1 MVFIDKR
8 LKEVLL
14 YLYTIYIEHNVIYI
28 FNIISIGY
36 CINYKKLNKKGAKNM
51 KKMNRYFSGI
61 ITIFMLVGMLT
72 TNTHAD
78 MKESND
84 SQLTA
89 VEVEGTPRLDELK
102 TKPNESQVETIYGDD
117 EIVTAIVEM
126 EEAPVMDY
134 YEVSNYSLLDGDTSA
149 GEAVSDFLSSE
160 DAKIASDE
168 IIDSQQNVISEI
180 SNLVNENSN
189 IARSSEGEFEVVNNW
204 STVVNAIAISVPYG
218 ILDKISEVEGVKRA
232 YVEHTYDIPDPVEN
246 SVVQDGKENYSYSYD
261 MVGINETW
269 NEGYTGK
276 GMLVAVLDSGL
287 DIKMDWK
294 SEVVRVHEAFTNDSF
309 KSGNPT
315 DGIEDWDLRYTDSSL
330 EEFLKDNQLNSTT
343 GYNGNQITY
352 EKNELYK
359 NLKVPYACDYA
370 DGDLNVLPTNSDHG
384 THVTGTIAGF
394 AETEE
399 GEVKFSGV
407 SPDAQV
413 LFMKVFPDAGGGAAE
428 SVLINALEDS
438 LRLGADM
445 INLSLG
451 SDNGFANDDTIQN
464 DLYERINKSG
474 VVFMTSAGNSEK
486 SSEGNS
492 YNGSSLTSNPDEAM
506 ISAPAIYS
514 SNLSVASI
522 DSTIKVQSYFTWN
535 DDEGAEHRVYFNDPW
550 STAMKKDFSDKEY
563 PIYSVGGVGTYD
575 DYYNAGFNN
584 GYNNGK
590 TGLALVK
597 RGEISFADKVNNAMR
612 FAGKNSRNESYGVL
626 GVIIYDND
634 SSSTELIGM
643 SVSGT
648 TLDSAFISGKD
659 GAEIVSALE
668 NGYNV
673 KIKVSKTD
681 ETMDNTTSGEMSSFT
696 SWGAGPGLEL
706 KPEITAPGGNIWSTV
721 LDKVNTSN
729 NGYTGSYEM
738 MSGTSMAAPHMTGI
752 GTLIRQRV
760 TNENAFAGIQ
770 ASSIGDV
777 VSQLLISTAIPQKD
791 KNGSYYS
798 PRQQGAGLVNASAAA
813 TTPAYI
819 TVDDKKVGKL
829 ELGDDPDK
837 NGSYNISFNLNNIS
851 DSDLKYNVEVALMR
865 PDTESTESQWGES
878 QVISNNDVIIK
889 TVSLGEVS
897 VSAGGNTTFT
907 NTVSLTDSEKSEL
920 DSLFENGIYVEGYV
934 TLTDATESGNPQL
947 GIPMLSFYGDWTKA
961 PIFDSASWIDE
972 PNDGENVFNNEST
985 WNTNIV
991 GSTQINEIYG
1001 VIGFFNLGQNVFDGN
1016 SSTSQVIYKE
1026 ENITLSPNGDEYFD
1040 RIDDYILYQLRDA
1053 RVVVIEA
1060 KDSETGEIYMREWT
1074 SYPTKSLYDSGLG
1087 APIPFSLYGTFPE
1100 WDGTDMDGN
1109 ILPSGTK
1116 CTYTITAYG
1125 EGDYGDEVYNSE
1137 EDRYVT
1143 DFDSI
1148 IPGENEPTFNGHA
1161 MDMTGDVISFPVTID
1176 TVAPKL
1182 ENNTVRL
1189 YEKDGRTYITGTVYD
1204 EDGSIASVEITPY
1217 VTRTYKEGYGDPNY
1231 SQIGI
1236 DRSNPFYVNDI
1247 YDAEK
1252 KELTFTVDVTEYSH
1266 INEAYEGENN
1276 YYNYEWNGNVIVSC
1290 GDYGANDRSYAI
1302 KVDASSGIVLSQ
1314 TSALLNPGNEFDLSV
1329 NNNTEALDDT
1339 LTRTSSNPE
1348 VATIDEYGHVIA
1360 IAPGQ
1365 TTITVSNGTSS
1376 AVCIVAVE
1384 DKNIQVESFDLSI
1397 ESFSGLK
1404 PDGEIVVKVK
1414 NIQPAN
1420 AKIDNIQWVVW
1431 EDEDYANDYAS
1442 GLITVGKNS
1451 ADALSGFLYLTVN
1464 SSEEILPAGHA
1475 VLTVSIG
1482 DVQQSMDIDWDQI
1495 YQSNKEDDII
1505 SAESYNSQ
1513 AIYVNQGETAT
1524 LTAKYRQSTLHQ
1536 IGDVNTELTGL
1547 KLDGADFFSIGG
1559 SYKARLVNDEN
1570 YALPSEIHLYTLYS
1584 NGYKYEIKNYS
1595 GYKAYSYD
1603 SNTGDITLNYA
1614 PTGSDNKLLIVADGV
1629 ESEGAQAGT
1638 LSDTTYTRPEGMF
1651 GPFDWTLTEGNG
1663 EIEIGETDI
1672 SGKKIA
1678 AAMYT
1683 PSEPGVSYITATTK
1697 DGKYSVN
1704 FAVISEPILADNITL
1719 DTHNIEMKVGETANP
1734 GATLSPTPT
1743 NEKDEA
1749 LNWIS
1754 FNPEVATVSED
1765 GTITGVSEGYAYIKV
1780 ESTTVK
1786 NVNSY
1791 CIVKVSK
1798 DTEKYTVT
1806 FKDYDGST
1814 LKEEVVEKGNS
1825 AIAPEDPQR
1834 EGYSFTGW
1842 DNSFENVTED
1852 MTVTAQYSINSYTIT
1867 FSADGKVIGTV
1878 TKNYGESL
1886 TDNEYPE
1893 IPIKKGY
1900 TGYWNKVTDSIK
1912 NDMTIEAVYTADSGD
1927 PGTDNPGSGGSGTDN
1942 PGSEGSGTDNP
1953 GSEGSGTDNPGS
1965 EGSGTDNPGSEGSGT
1980 DNPEPGDSGTNNSGS
1995 SDSGS
2000 NGSSSYDKIPNTGG
2014 RDSKIALWIAV
2025 ILCSIGA
2032 VIMISKRRQV
2042 E

>member
-1 MVFIDKR
+1 
-8 LKEVLL
+8 
-14 YLYTIYIEHNVIYI
+14 
-28 FNIISIGY
+28 
-36 CINYKKLNKKGAKNM
+36 M

-72 TNTHAD
+72 TNTQAD
-78 MKESND
+78 IKESDD

-126 EEAPVMDY
+126 EDAPVMDY
-134 YEVSNYSLLDGDTSA
+134 YEVSNYSLLDGETSA
-149 GEAVSDFLSSE
+149 GEAVSNFLSSE

-168 IIDSQQNVISEI
+168 IIDSQQNVISKI
-180 SNLVNENSN
+180 STLANESSN
-189 IARSSEGEFEVVNNW
+189 IARVSEGEFEVIDNW
-204 STVVNAIAISVPYG
+204 STIVNAMAIRVPYG
-218 ILDKISEVEGVKRA
+218 IIDKISGIEGVKRA
-232 YVEHTYDIPDPVEN
+232 YVEHTYDLPDLIEN

-261 MVGINETW
+261 MIGVDETW
-269 NEGYTGK
+269 RQGDTGK

-287 DIKMDWK
+287 DIKIDWNG
-294 SEVVRVHEAFTNDSF
+294 EVVRTHEAFTDDSF
-309 KSGNPT
+309 MSGNPT
-315 DGIEDWDLRYTDSSL
+315 DGIDDWNLRFTGNSL
-330 EEFLKDNQLNSTT
+330 EEFLKGNQLNSTT
-343 GYNGNQITY
+343 GNNGNHITY
-352 EKNELYK
+352 DNNALYK

-370 DGDLNVLPTNSDHG
+370 EGDLNVLPADSDHG

-394 AETEE
+394 ASTEE

-407 SPDAQV
+407 APDAQV

-428 SVLINALEDS
+428 SYIVNALEDS
-438 LRLGADM
+438 LKLGADM

-464 DLYERINKSG
+464 DVHERVNKSG
-474 VVFMTSAGNSEK
+474 IVLMTSAGNSEK

-492 YNGSSLTSNPDEAM
+492 YNGNSLTSNPDESM
-506 ISAPAIYS
+506 MSSPAIYS
-514 SNLSVASI
+514 SNISIASI
-522 DSTIKVQSYFTWN
+522 DNTIKVQSYFTWN
-535 DDEGAEHRVYFNDPW
+535 DNEGNEHKVSFNDPW
-550 STAMKKDFSDKEY
+550 SVAMKADFSDKEY
-563 PIYSVGGVGTYD
+563 PIYSVGGVGTYN

-597 RGEISFADKVNNAMR
+597 RGEISFADKVNNAIS
-612 FAGKNSRNESYGVL
+612 FSGVNSSNESYGVL
-626 GVIIYDND
+626 GVIVYDND
-634 SSSTELIGM
+634 PNGTELIGM

-648 TLDSAFISGKD
+648 SLDSAFISGQD
-659 GAEIVSALE
+659 GYEIVNALE
-668 NGYNV
+668 SGYDV
-673 KIKVSKTD
+673 KIKVSKVD
-681 ETMDNTTSGEMSSFT
+681 ETLDNPSSGQMSSFT

-738 MSGTSMAAPHMTGI
+738 MSGTSMAAPHMAGV
-752 GTLIRQRV
+752 GSLVRQHIAK
-760 TNENAFAGIQ
+760 ESAFAGTPV
-770 ASSIGDV
+770 ASIGDI

-798 PRQQGAGLVNASAAA
+798 PRQQGAGLVNASAAVS
-813 TTPAYI
+813 TPAYI

-851 DSDLKYNVEVALMR
+851 DSDLKYNVEVVLMR
-865 PDTESTESQWGES
+865 PDTESTSSKWGERN
-878 QVISNNDVIIK
+878 VISNNDVIIK
-889 TVSLGEVS
+889 TTSLGEVS
-897 VSAGGNTTFT
+897 VPAGGNTTFS

-920 DSLFENGIYVEGYV
+920 DRLFENGTYVEGYV
-934 TLTDATESGNPQL
+934 ILTDATDSENPQI
-947 GIPMLSFYGDWTKA
+947 GMPMLSFYGDWSKA
-961 PIFDSASWIDE
+961 PIFDSALWIDE
-972 PNDGENVFNNEST
+972 PEDGENVLNNEST

-991 GSTQINEIYG
+991 GSNQKNDIYG
-1001 VIGFFNLGQNVFDGN
+1001 VIGFFNLGQNVFDEM
-1016 SSTSQVIYKE
+1016 SSSSQVIYKE

-1060 KDSETGEIYMREWT
+1060 KDSETGEVYMRDWA
-1074 SYPTKSLYDSGLG
+1074 SYPTKSLYNSSLG
-1087 APIPFSLYGTFPE
+1087 AAIPFSLYGTFPE
-1100 WDGTDMDGN
+1100 WGGTDMEGN
-1109 ILPSGTK
+1109 VLPSGTK

-1125 EGDYGDEVYNSE
+1125 DGDYGDEVYNE
-1137 EDRYVT
+1137 EVDRYVT
-1143 DFDSI
+1143 NFDSI
-1148 IPGENEPTFNGHA
+1148 IPGENEPTFNGHT

-1182 ENNTVRL
+1182 ENNAVRI
-1189 YEKDGRTYITGTVYD
+1189 YEKDGRTYITGKVYD
-1204 EDGSIASVEITPY
+1204 EDGSIASVEIAPY

-1236 DRSNPFYVNDI
+1236 DRNNPFYVNNV
-1247 YDAEK
+1247 YEAEK

-1266 INEAYEGENN
+1266 ANESYPGENN
-1276 YYNYEWNGNVIVSC
+1276 YYDYKWNGNVLVSC

-1302 KVDASSGIVLSQ
+1302 KIDASSGIVLSQ
-1314 TSALLNPGNEFDLSV
+1314 TSALLNPGQQFDLSV
-1329 NNNTEALDDT
+1329 NNNTEVLADT

-1348 VATIDEYGHVIA
+1348 VATIDEYGRVTA

-1365 TTITVSNGTSS
+1365 AVITVSNGSSS
-1376 AVCIVAVE
+1376 ATCVVAVE
-1384 DKNIQVESFDLSI
+1384 EKNTEVKSFDLSI
-1397 ESFSGLK
+1397 DSFSGLK
-1404 PDGEIVVKVK
+1404 PDGELVVKVN

-1420 AKIDNIQWVVW
+1420 VKIDNIRWEVS

-1442 GLITVGKNS
+1442 GLITVGKYS
-1451 ADALSGFLYLTVN
+1451 SDALSGFLYLTVN
-1464 SSEEILPAGHA
+1464 SSQEVLPKGHG
-1475 VLTVSIG
+1475 VLTVTIG
-1482 DVQQSMDIDWDQI
+1482 DVQRSMDIDWDQI

-1505 SAESYNSQ
+1505 SGGNYNSQ
-1513 AIYVNQGETAT
+1513 SIYVTQGETAT
-1524 LTAKYRQSTLHQ
+1524 LMAKYRQSSLHQ
-1536 IGDVNTELTGL
+1536 IGDVNTELKGL

-1559 SYKARLVNDEN
+1559 SYKAKLVNDEG
-1570 YALPSEIHLYTLYS
+1570 YALPSDVHIYIVYS
-1584 NGYKYEIKNYS
+1584 NGYKYEIKNYP
-1595 GYKAYSYD
+1595 GYNAYTYD
-1603 SNTGDITLNYA
+1603 SNTGEIIINYA
-1614 PTGSDNKLLIVADGV
+1614 PSGADNKLLIVADGV
-1629 ESEGAQAGT
+1629 ESEGAKAGT
-1638 LSDTTYTRPEGMF
+1638 ISDTTYVKPDGMF
-1651 GPFDWTLTEGNG
+1651 GPFDWTLTKGNG
-1663 EIEIGETDI
+1663 EIELGEANVN
-1672 SGKKIA
+1672 GKKYE

-1697 DGKYSVN
+1697 DGQYSVN
-1704 FAVISEPILADNITL
+1704 FAVISEPVLADKITL

-1734 GATLSPTPT
+1734 VAILSPTPT
-1743 NEKDEA
+1743 NEKDKE
-1749 LNWIS
+1749 LTWTS

-1765 GTITGVSEGYAYIKV
+1765 GTITGLSEGYAYIKV
-1780 ESTTVK
+1780 ESATDNNVK
-1786 NVNSY
+1786 SY

-1806 FKDYDGST
+1806 FKDYDGSI
-1814 LKEEVVEKGNS
+1814 LKEEIVQKGNS
-1825 AIAPEDPQR
+1825 AIAPSDPQR

-1867 FSADGKVIGTV
+1867 FTADGKVIGTV

-1893 IPIKKGY
+1893 IPLKKGY
-1900 TGYWNKVTDSIK
+1900 TGYWNKVTDYIK
-1912 NDMTIEAVYTADSGD
+1912 NDITIETVYTADSGD
-1927 PGTDNPGSGGSGTDN
+1927 TGTDNPGSGGSGTDN
-1942 PGSEGSGTDNP
+1942 PGPGDTGTDNP
-1953 GSEGSGTDNPGS
+1953 GSGGSGV
-1965 EGSGTDNPGSEGSGT
+1965 

-2014 RDSKIALWIAV
+2014 RDWKIALWIAV

-2032 VIMISKRRQV
+2032 VMRRNRRQV